1 MYLCCNDCTCS
12 EDMNWMLTSDSCKG
26 FRQSI
31 YNRSVYYAVSSS
43 TTWNKS
49 KYYHCPVGYYWPCT
63 EEGRKIFNDNSWSG
77 PNSYFGRCGWSSY
90 TYGGGTRYYFRFRD
104 SSSTSAYKHAGN
116 ADAYQ
121 VQTTSSTSNF
131 AGIICVKE

>member
-1 MYLCCNDCTCS
+1 MFSTV
-12 EDMNWMLTSDSCKG
+12 DMSWMLTSDSCKG
-26 FRQSI
+26 FRQST

-77 PNSYFGRCGWSSY
+77 PKSYHSQCGWSGY
-90 TYGGGTRYYFRFRD
+90 NYGGGSRYYFKFRD
-104 SSSTSAYKHAGN
+104 SSSTNAYKHA
-116 ADAYQ
+116 AHHDAQQPY
-121 VQTTSSTSNF
+121 TTSSTSNF
-131 AGIICVKE
+131 AGIICIKE